1 MEVLNGVAVYGY
13 PFEEL
18 LFPIS
23 ILILMGVVM
32 TGIGID
38 LMEKRHV

>member
-1 MEVLNGVAVYGY
+1 MEWLLYGY
-13 PFEEL
+13 PLEEL

-32 TGIGID
+32 TGIGIH
-38 LMEKRHV
+38 LMERRHV